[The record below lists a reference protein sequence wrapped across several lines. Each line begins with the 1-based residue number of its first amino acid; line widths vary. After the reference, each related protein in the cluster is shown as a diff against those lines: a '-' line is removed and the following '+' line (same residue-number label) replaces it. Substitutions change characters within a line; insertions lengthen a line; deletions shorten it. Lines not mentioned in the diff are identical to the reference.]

1 MSILNPVR
9 LTLATFFLTLGT
21 VVSFAQCKNI
31 DAEAKVVK
39 KTTDTSEKQSIIL
52 DIKGFRSNAFQVSLF
67 GPDKKNILNSEQT
80 EFNNLATGKYVI
92 VIVGRRED
100 DKYCPKSLN
109 VTID

>member
-1 MSILNPVR
+1 MNILNPVR

-31 DAEAKVVK
+31 DVEAKVVK
-39 KTTDTSEKQSIIL
+39 KSTDTSDKKSIIL
-52 DIKGFRSNAFQVSLF
+52 EIKEFRSNTFQVSLF
-67 GPDKKNILNSEQT
+67 APDKNNILNAEQI

-109 VTID
+109 VTIN